1 MRHLPVF
8 LDVKAKPCAVVGGGE
23 VAARKIVL
31 LLKAGAWVTVVA
43 PGLCDEVR
51 ELADLRRISH
61 VPSPFM
67 PEFLR
72 GVSLVIA
79 ATNDRKVNHQ
89 VSETAVAMGI
99 PVNVV
104 DAPELCTFVM
114 PAIIDRSPL
123 MVAISSGGASPVLA
137 RLLRSRLEALIPA
150 GLGRLA
156 ALAGEFRD
164 DVKRR
169 FARTQAR
176 RSFWES
182 VFEGPIAALALSGQ
196 ERRARKA
203 LSQAMEKG
211 DVSAFERGSVYLI
224 GAGPGN
230 PELLTLRA
238 LRLLQQADVIVYDNL
253 IGDGILDLARR
264 DAERIYVGKRCSRHS
279 MPQDEINRLLVR
291 LATAGKRVA
300 RLKGG
305 DPFFFGR
312 GGEELQALAGSGIA
326 YEVVPGIT
334 AANGVASY
342 AGIPLTH
349 RDYAQSCIFATGHLK
364 DGTVNLDWEALARP
378 HQTAVIYMGLGGL
391 PVICRKL
398 VCHGLPAATPVAAI
412 QSATTHDQRVVSGTL
427 ETLPDLV
434 ACVGLTSPVLLVVGE
449 VVKLHRQLA
458 WFAPELPEPDF
469 AATDARQPIVHALDP
484 VMLTLMQRHNT

>member
-8 LDVKAKPCAVVGGGE
+8 VNINAKPCAVIGGGE
-23 VAARKIVL
+23 IAARKIAF
-31 LLKAGAWVTVVA
+31 LLKAGARVTVVA

-51 ELADLRRISH
+51 ELADAGRVSH
-61 VPSPFM
+61 VASSFM
-67 PEFLR
+67 PEFLK
-72 GVSLVIA
+72 GVHLVIA
-79 ATNDRKVNHQ
+79 ATKDRSVNRR
-89 VSETAVAMGI
+89 VSEAAVAMGI
-99 PVNVV
+99 LVNVV
-104 DAPELCTFVM
+104 DDPELCTFVM

-123 MVAISSGGASPVLA
+123 MVAVSSGGASPVLT
-137 RLLRSRLEALIPA
+137 RLLRARIETLIPA

-164 DVKRR
+164 AVKRR
-169 FARTQAR
+169 FTRPRAR
-176 RSFWES
+176 RGFWEN
-182 VFEGPIAALALSGQ
+182 VFQGRIAEMVISGQ
-196 ERRARKA
+196 EKQAREALGRAIERGDAGA
-203 LSQAMEKG
+203 LDG
-211 DVSAFERGSVYLI
+211 GSVYLI

-238 LRLLQQADVIVYDNL
+238 LRLMQQADVIVYDNL
-253 IGDGILDLARR
+253 VGDGILELARR
-264 DAERIYVGKRCSRHS
+264 DAERVYVGKRCSRHS
-279 MPQDEINRLLVR
+279 MPQEEINRLLVR

-312 GGEELQALAGSGIA
+312 GGEELEALAGSGIP

-349 RDYAQSCIFATGHLK
+349 REYAQSCIFATGHLK

-378 HQTAVIYMGLGGL
+378 NQTAVIYMGLGGL
-391 PVICRKL
+391 PVICREL
-398 VCHGLPAATPVAAI
+398 VRHGLPLATPAAAI
-412 QSATTHDQRVVSGTL
+412 QSATLRDQRVVPGTL

-434 ACVGLTSPVLLVVGE
+434 AAVGLASPVLLIVGE

-458 WFAPELPEPDF
+458 WFAPEPAQPAFDAESAPVTEP
-469 AATDARQPIVHALDP
+469 HALDP
-484 VMLTLMQRHNT
+484 NTLALMQRHNT